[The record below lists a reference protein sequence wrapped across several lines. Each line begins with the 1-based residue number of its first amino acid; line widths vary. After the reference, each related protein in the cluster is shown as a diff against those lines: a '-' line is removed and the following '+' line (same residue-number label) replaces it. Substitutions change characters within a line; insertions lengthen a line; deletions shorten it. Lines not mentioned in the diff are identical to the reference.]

1 MFYFVEG
8 SDSREILY
16 NAWCVNWP
24 IILALATFIYQNR
37 NVLTRSFGYLVV
49 QEVLL
54 IIIGLVYPMDRFTW
68 SLLSFTLLPSIFI
81 FARDIFQRIM

>member
-24 IILALATFIYQNR
+24 VILVFVAFLCYNR
-37 NVLTRSFGYLVV
+37 SIVPRWVGFMIV
-49 QEVLL
+49 QSLSAVFVGSIFPFDRNTWIVGISLL
-54 IIIGLVYPMDRFTW
+54 ILYQ
-68 SLLSFTLLPSIFI
+68 FI
-81 FARDIFQRIM
+81 FVCQHFQRIM